1 MELHVECDSK
11 GPEEVRHK
19 FGSSI
24 GSDMAQ
30 DAMLQEDVKNE

>member
-1 MELHVECDSK
+1 MKLHVECDSK

-30 DAMLQEDVKNE
+30 DAMLREDVKNK